1 VSVLLPVPGTLTD
14 KRGEFSL
21 VEPSRTALPAQK
33 KERPTGSLERKM
45 PRWGEDWWHQG
56 IIEKIVITGITRA
69 TTVSIQSKC

>member
-14 KRGEFSL
+14 NRGEFSL
-21 VEPSRTALPAQK
+21 AEPSQTALPAQK

-45 PRWGEDWWHQG
+45 PRWGGWWHQG
-56 IIEKIVITGITRA
+56 IIEKIVTNGITMA